1 MSCRQL
7 YCLCNINLAFD
18 LAHHM
23 KVTLSPFSLRIVF
36 VFEIFEQLRPVKN
49 YINKEH
55 KVKSDRKSRA
65 FAW

>member
-1 MSCRQL
+1 
-7 YCLCNINLAFD
+7 
-18 LAHHM
+18 M